1 LLNRQN
7 EVKDKQFHNI
17 LVVRTDRIGDVV
29 LSLPMI
35 TALRNCFPAARR
47 SMLLRT
53 YTREIA
59 DGYQGLDSIVLYDE
73 GGREKQFFAMLS
85 ELRTERFDAVVVSY
99 PTFRLALLVF
109 FAGIPLRVG
118 TGYRWYS
125 LFFNRKVYEHRRTA
139 EKHELE
145 YNLSLLKV
153 LGCSPG
159 GKPSIALLVPGWAV
173 ERAREERRGL
183 GIADDEV
190 VVVLHPGSGGSARD
204 WSPEHFGGLARILS
218 DKGYRVVVTGTRNEE
233 QLVRTVVQKS
243 GNTAIPLRRELTLLE
258 LSGFLQLA
266 GLVVANSTGPLHI
279 AAAVGTPV
287 IGLYP
292 PIPECSPKRW
302 GPWTEKSM
310 VFVADRQSCP
320 RCKGGPCQGNDCME
334 QIAEKDVAEGALRLL
349 HGTKE
354 KAVSNL

>member
-1 LLNRQN
+1 MK
-7 EVKDKQFHNI
+7 EPQFHNI

-35 TALRNCFPAARR
+35 AALRTCFPAARR

-59 DGYQGLDSIVLYDE
+59 DGYEGLDSIVLYDE
-73 GGREKQFFAMLS
+73 GRDEKPFFVMLS
-85 ELRTERFDAVVVSY
+85 ELKAGGFDAVVVSY
-99 PTFRLALLVF
+99 PTFRLALLMF
-109 FAGIPLRVG
+109 LAGIPLRVG

-125 LFFNRKVYEHRRTA
+125 FLFNKKVYEHRRTA

-145 YNLSLLKV
+145 YNISLLKT

-159 GKPSIALLVPGWAV
+159 EKPSIHLSLPGWALD
-173 ERAREERRGL
+173 RAREERREL
-183 GIADDEV
+183 GISENDP

-204 WSPEHFGGLARILS
+204 WSPDHFAGLARLLS
-218 DKGYRVVVTGTRNEE
+218 SSGTCVVVTGTRKEE
-233 QLVRTVVQKS
+233 SLVHKVVQES

-258 LSGFLQLA
+258 LAAFLKLA
-266 GLVVANSTGPLHI
+266 DLVVANSTGPLHI
-279 AAAVGTPV
+279 GAAVGTAV

-302 GPWTEKSM
+302 GPWTEKSL
-310 VFVADRQSCP
+310 VFVADRQRCP
-320 RCKGGPCQGNDCME
+320 RCKGGPCQGNDCMD
-334 QIAEKDVAEGALRLL
+334 QIAVQDVAGGALRLL
-349 HGTKE
+349 QGTKE
-354 KAVSNL
+354 KAT